1 MKKLTGTR
9 YPWAALVEG
18 DDLVVRGEEAT
29 WFGGS
34 NDPMDDGRT
43 ASGISTIANP
53 HLLGC
58 SLPMD
63 LGRAKNNPCAGSPL
77 PRLPWFTKVL
87 VTHRVT
93 GKGITVQLID
103 LGPSAP
109 PVATAAI
116 DLTQAAFTALGG
128 KLKQGR
134 MPVDFRILGAAKTLG
149 IAESKPEKPAD
160 SGLTITPNFGVGI
173 EIPDQ
178 AVS

>member
-1 MKKLTGTR
+1 MMTLTGSR
-9 YPWAALVEG
+9 YPWAVLVEG

-43 ASGISTIANP
+43 ASGVSTKANP

-63 LGRAKNNPCAGSPL
+63 FGPLAKHNPCEGSPL
-77 PRLPWFTKVL
+77 PRLPWFSKVL
-87 VTHRVT
+87 VTHRVS
-93 GKGITVQLID
+93 GRGVTVQLID

-116 DLTQAAFTALGG
+116 GSW
-128 KLKQGR
+128 
-134 MPVDFRILGAAKTLG
+134 FRTWAG
-149 IAESKPEKPAD
+149 
-160 SGLTITPNFGVGI
+160 
-173 EIPDQ
+173 
-178 AVS
+178 

>member
-34 NDPMDDGRT
+34 DDPMDDGRT
-43 ASGISTIANP
+43 ASGVSTKANP

-63 LGRAKNNPCAGSPL
+63 LGPFAKHNPCEGSPL
-77 PRLPWFTKVL
+77 PKLPWFTKVVVINRSNGTEL
-87 VTHRVT
+87 
-93 GKGITVQLID
+93 KVQLID

-116 DLTQAAFTALGG
+116 DLTQAAFRALGG
-128 KLKQGR
+128 DLKAGR
-134 MPVDFRILGAAKTLG
+134 MHVDFRIVGAAKLLG
-149 IAESKPEKPAD
+149 LADALQPA
-160 SGLTITPNFGVGI
+160 SAPSLEVTPNFLT
-173 EIPDQ
+173 
-178 AVS
+178 

>member
-34 NDPMDDGRT
+34 NDPMDDGCT
-43 ASGISTIANP
+43 ASGVSTKANP

-63 LGRAKNNPCAGSPL
+63 LGPFAKHNPCKGSPF
-77 PRLPWFTKVL
+77 PKLPWFSKVL
-87 VTHRVT
+87 VTNRDTATSV
-93 GKGITVQLID
+93 TVQLID
-103 LGPSAP
+103 IGPSAP

-116 DLTQAAFTALGG
+116 DLTQAAFRALGG
-128 KLKQGR
+128 DLKAGR
-134 MPVDFRILGAAKTLG
+134 LPVDFRILGAAKQLGLGEPSTLDPRP
-149 IAESKPEKPAD
+149 STP
-160 SGLTITPNFGVGI
+160 SLQVTPNFLT
-173 EIPDQ
+173 
-178 AVS
+178 

>member
-43 ASGISTIANP
+43 ASGISTKANP

-63 LGRAKNNPCAGSPL
+63 LGPLAKHNPCEGSPL
-77 PRLPWFTKVL
+77 PKLPWFTKVL
-87 VTHRVT
+87 VTHRVS
-93 GKGITVQLID
+93 GRGITVQLID

-109 PVATAAI
+109 PLATAAL
-116 DLTQAAFTALGG
+116 DLTQAAFLALGEP
-128 KLKQGR
+128 LKKGR
-134 MPVDFRILGAAKTLG
+134 MPVDFRILGAAKHVRS
-149 IAESKPEKPAD
+149 AESPNL
-160 SGLTITPNFGVGI
+160 LT
-173 EIPDQ
+173 
-178 AVS
+178 